1 MTFARSFSGDE
12 RGSAGIAVVVAGL
25 LLSAAAFA
33 GDYAYSSYLDFQ
45 LRLQTYRVADGIV
58 SSLSA
63 VGPDEGVY
71 RRLGQ
76 TDKWMREEAAGQL
89 STALPPF
96 LAAQVS
102 SVEVVKTDYRYLRL
116 TVETEGAYRS
126 PLGPLSLAAGTRLA
140 GVSTVQ
146 QYFRCLPLD
155 VMTAGGPAQPRF
167 VRKAD
172 NFFDA
177 GMPPE
182 EERLYETA
190 ALDPTEPDAAA
201 DIEKGCKTDWVA
213 SAPREQAPPET
224 DPAKMRFKPVATRLE

>member
-1 MTFARSFSGDE
+1 MLHDVFRVSAAMTFARSFSGDE

-126 PLGPLSLAAGTRLA
+126 PLGPL
-140 GVSTVQ
+140 
-146 QYFRCLPLD
+146 RCLPLD